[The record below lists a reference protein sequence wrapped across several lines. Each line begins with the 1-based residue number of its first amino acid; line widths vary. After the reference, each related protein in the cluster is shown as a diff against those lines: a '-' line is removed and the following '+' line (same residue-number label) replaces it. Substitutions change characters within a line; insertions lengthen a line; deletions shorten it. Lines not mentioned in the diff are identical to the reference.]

1 MMDQLMF
8 IQTGMGTDVHG
19 QDITKAAVRAIK
31 NAIHTN
37 SMPGIRTVL
46 PEQSLENMKIN
57 VKLAL
62 PCDHDKLDYE
72 EVRKAIPY
80 GDVQIKVMDGGML
93 TSSGIFLE
101 DKEDKNDLMYIV
113 NAAIEV
119 GY

>member
-1 MMDQLMF
+1 MEQLMF

-19 QDITKAAVRAIK
+19 QDITKATVRAIK

-46 PEQSLENMKIN
+46 PEQSLDNMKIN

-62 PCDHDKLDYE
+62 PCDKEKLDHD

-80 GDVQIKVMDGGML
+80 GEVHIEVMDGGML

-101 DKEDKNDLMYIV
+101 EKHDKNDLMYIV

>member
-1 MMDQLMF
+1 MDQLMF

-46 PEQSLENMKIN
+46 PEQSLDNMKIN

-62 PCDHDKLDYE
+62 PCDHDQLDLE
-72 EVRKAIPY
+72 EVKKAIPY
-80 GDVQIKVMDGGML
+80 GQVHVNIMDGGML
-93 TSSGIFLE
+93 TTSGILLE
-101 DKEDKNDLMYIV
+101 DKQDKNDQMYIV